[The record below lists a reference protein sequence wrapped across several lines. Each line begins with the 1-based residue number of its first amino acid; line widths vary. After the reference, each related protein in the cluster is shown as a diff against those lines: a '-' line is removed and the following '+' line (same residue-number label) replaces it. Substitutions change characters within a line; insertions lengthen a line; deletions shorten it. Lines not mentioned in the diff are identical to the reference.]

1 MLYLRSLVPLCPYCL
16 HCDSPF
22 SRRRAIRFSPQSSL
36 LQGEQSPAAPQLPC
50 WPLLDWLQFVNVSCT
65 EEPQTGLST
74 QMSSHKHQ
82 IDGKNHFPHAAAC
95 TPAYISWCAHD
106 LFHHMSTPLTPV
118 QPVHQD
124 TQVFFAK
131 MLQKWSA
138 LSLCCWIWLFHHR
151 CRILNLSLLN
161 FTRFLLACFSSLL
174 RPLWMAAVP
183 FSKSALSR
191 SSISYTNLLRCYV
204 SCCWSIL
211 PTSASSLSTSGC
223 IPSGLMDMCIS
234 SCTGSGSDGVNF
246 HHSSLYGAVI

>member
-1 MLYLRSLVPLCPYCL
+1 
-16 HCDSPF
+16 
-22 SRRRAIRFSPQSSL
+22 
-36 LQGEQSPAAPQLPC
+36 
-50 WPLLDWLQFVNVSCT
+50 
-65 EEPQTGLST
+65 
-74 QMSSHKHQ
+74 MSSHKHR

-131 MLQKWSA
+131 MLQNWSA
-138 LSLCCWIWLFHHR
+138 LTLCCWIWLFHHR
-151 CRILNLSLLN
+151 CRILHLSLLN

-191 SSISYTNLLRCYV
+191 NSISYTNLLRCYV

-211 PTSASSLSTSGC
+211 PTSASSLSTNRC
-223 IPSGLMDMCIS
+223 IPSGLVDMCIS
-234 SCTGSGSDGVNF
+234 SCTGSVCDEVNF